1 MEAIVTT
8 ISLIICVILTIGIAI
23 LFFVNKKKNKKLNEE
38 LMAEKATLEAVID
51 VIPDFVFCK
60 DLNHNYTRFN
70 KRLLDYFSVSASDVM
85 GKNDA
90 DGLRLPADTAR
101 MYYERD
107 QKVLSEGQLSILE
120 EYVPGTDGE
129 MILCETIRVPM
140 TRNGK
145 VVGLVGISRDITH
158 RNAMESTLKKTVEKA
173 ELEAA
178 TLNAIFDS
186 IPDFIFCKD
195 MNLKYTRCNK
205 HMEDY
210 FGVSEADLI
219 GKDDAEGLGAPPE
232 MVQACNA
239 SDIKI
244 LETGQLTISEEFV
257 PGADG
262 ALVLCETIKVPIIQN
277 GEIVG
282 LTGVSRDVTERKAHE
297 DAAQAASRA
306 KGEFLSCM
314 SHEMRTPMNA
324 IIGMTAIGKMSTH
337 IEKKDDAFRKI
348 ESASKHLLGVIND
361 ILDMS
366 KIEAGKLELSSVNF
380 EFEKLLQN
388 VVNVINFRVEERRQQ
403 LYVSIDKHIPSVF
416 TGDNQRLSQVIANLL
431 SNAVKFTPEGGVIH
445 LDSRLISSKDGA
457 YRVQISVE
465 DTGIGISDEQKKR
478 LFQSFE
484 QADAD
489 TTRKYGGTGL
499 GLAIVKPIVELM
511 GGEISVESELGKGS
525 KFTFSVLLKR
535 GTRDKTLMLD
545 KSVVWENISVF
556 AVDLEPEI
564 REFFTA
570 FSDNKSIDCAVA
582 ASGEE
587 ALEMLKQKKNYNFYF
602 ICRTLPDM
610 SGVELARRIKENA
623 AHKAIVTVMSSIELI
638 AAEGDIDSGDV
649 DELLPK
655 PLFPS
660 DIVDIIN
667 KHLGIKS
674 RSDTGI
680 QESPASNFTG
690 HRVLLAEDVDINREI
705 VIELLKPTGLEIDCA
720 DNGAEAVRMFS
731 DAPDEYDII
740 FMDVQM
746 PVMDGYEATRKI
758 RALDITKSKTIPIIA
773 MTANVF
779 REDVEK
785 CLESGMNSHVGKP
798 LDIGALLVLLN
809 NYLLSGI
816 EQSQ

>member
-1 MEAIVTT
+1 ME
-8 ISLIICVILTIGIAI
+8 
-23 LFFVNKKKNKKLNEE
+23 E
-38 LMAEKATLEAVID
+38 
-51 VIPDFVFCK
+51 
-60 DLNHNYTRFN
+60 
-70 KRLLDYFSVSASDVM
+70 
-85 GKNDA
+85 
-90 DGLRLPADTAR
+90 
-101 MYYERD
+101 
-107 QKVLSEGQLSILE
+107 
-120 EYVPGTDGE
+120 
-129 MILCETIRVPM
+129 
-140 TRNGK
+140 
-145 VVGLVGISRDITH
+145 
-158 RNAMESTLKKTVEKA
+158 TLKKTVEKA

-210 FGVSEADLI
+210 FGVSEADLV

-239 SDIKI
+239 SDMKI

-297 DAAQAASRA
+297 EAAQAASRA

-337 IEKKDDAFRKI
+337 IKKKDDAFHKI

-380 EFEKLLQN
+380 EFEKMLQN

-403 LYVSIDKHIPSVF
+403 LYVSIDKNIPSMF
-416 TGDNQRLSQVIANLL
+416 IGDNQRLSQVITNLL
-431 SNAVKFTPEGGVIH
+431 SNAVKFTPEGGIIR
-445 LDSRLISSKDGA
+445 LASKLISSKDGV
-457 YRVQISVE
+457 YRIQISVE
-465 DTGIGISDEQKKR
+465 DTGIGISEEQKTR
-478 LFQSFE
+478 LFLSFE
-484 QADAD
+484 QAEAD

-511 GGEISVESELGKGS
+511 GGEITVESELGKGS
-525 KFTFSVLLKR
+525 RFTFSVLLR
-535 GTRDKTLMLD
+535 RETRDKTLMLD
-545 KSVVWENISVF
+545 KSVVWENISIF
-556 AVDLEPEI
+556 AVDSDPEI
-564 REFFTA
+564 REFFMA
-570 FSDNKSIDCAVA
+570 FSESNGIECAVA
-582 ASGEE
+582 ASAEK
-587 ALEMLKQKKNYNFYF
+587 ALEMLKQKHDYNFYF
-602 ICRTLPDM
+602 ICKMLPDID
-610 SGVELARRIKENA
+610 GIELARRIKENA
-623 AHKAIVTVMSSIELI
+623 AQKAIVTVMSSSELI
-638 AAEGDIDSGDV
+638 ATEGDINDGYV
-649 DELLPK
+649 DESLPT

-667 KHLGIKS
+667 KHIGTKS
-674 RSDTGI
+674 RSDTGM
-680 QESPASNFTG
+680 QEDPANDFSG
-690 HRVLLAEDVDINREI
+690 RKALLAEDVDINREI
-705 VIELLKPTGLEIDCA
+705 LMELLEPTGLVIDCA

-731 DAPDEYDII
+731 ETPDEYDII
-740 FMDVQM
+740 IMDVQM
-746 PVMDGYEATRKI
+746 PVMDGYEATRRI
-758 RALDITKSKTIPIIA
+758 RDFDIPKSKTIPIIA

-779 REDVEK
+779 REDIEK
-785 CLESGMNSHVGKP
+785 CLASGMNNHLGKP
-798 LDIGALLVLLN
+798 LDIGALLGLLN
-809 NYLLSGI
+809 NYLFSGT
-816 EQSQ
+816 

>member
-1 MEAIVTT
+1 ME
-8 ISLIICVILTIGIAI
+8 
-23 LFFVNKKKNKKLNEE
+23 E
-38 LMAEKATLEAVID
+38 
-51 VIPDFVFCK
+51 
-60 DLNHNYTRFN
+60 
-70 KRLLDYFSVSASDVM
+70 
-85 GKNDA
+85 
-90 DGLRLPADTAR
+90 
-101 MYYERD
+101 
-107 QKVLSEGQLSILE
+107 
-120 EYVPGTDGE
+120 
-129 MILCETIRVPM
+129 
-140 TRNGK
+140 
-145 VVGLVGISRDITH
+145 
-158 RNAMESTLKKTVEKA
+158 TLKKTVEKA

-239 SDIKI
+239 SDMKI

-262 ALVLCETIKVPIIQN
+262 ALVLCETIKVPIMQN

-297 DAAQAASRA
+297 EAAQAASRA

-324 IIGMTAIGKMSTH
+324 ITGMTAIGKMSPD
-337 IEKKDDAFRKI
+337 IEKKDDAFHKI

-380 EFEKLLQN
+380 EFENMLKN
-388 VVNVINFRVEERRQQ
+388 VVNVISFRVEERRQQ

-416 TGDNQRLSQVIANLL
+416 RGDSQRLSQVITNLL

-465 DTGIGISDEQKKR
+465 DTGIGISEEQKKR

-525 KFTFSVLLKR
+525 RFTFSVLLKR

-545 KSVVWENISVF
+545 ESVAWENISIF
-556 AVDLEPEI
+556 AVDYEPEI
-564 REFFTA
+564 REFLKT
-570 FSDNKSIDCAVA
+570 FSESIGIVCTIARN
-582 ASGEE
+582 GKE
-587 ALEMLKQKKNYNFYF
+587 ALESLKQKHDYNFYF
-602 ICRTLPDM
+602 ISRNLPDM
-610 SGVELARRIKENA
+610 DGIELARRIKEKTA
-623 AHKAIVTVMSSIELI
+623 QKAIVTVMSSSELI
-638 AAEGDIDSGDV
+638 ASEGEINYGDV
-649 DELLPK
+649 DELLPT

-660 DIVDIIN
+660 DIVDIVN
-667 KHLGIKS
+667 KHIGVKPRI
-674 RSDTGI
+674 DTGI
-680 QESPASNFTG
+680 QEAPASDFSG
-690 HRVLLAEDVDINREI
+690 LKALLAEDVDINREI
-705 VIELLKPTGLEIDCA
+705 LIELLRPTGLEIECA
-720 DNGAEAVRMFS
+720 ENGAEAVRMFS
-731 DAPDEYDII
+731 EAPDEYDII

-746 PVMDGYEATRKI
+746 PVMDGYEATHKI
-758 RALDITKSKTIPIIA
+758 RELDIPKSKTIPIIA

-779 REDVEK
+779 REDIEK
-785 CLESGMNSHVGKP
+785 CLASGMNGHVGKP

-809 NYLLSGI
+809 NYIHSGT
-816 EQSQ
+816 

>member
-1 MEAIVTT
+1 MDELVMRIPLV
-8 ISLIICVILTIGIAI
+8 ICVILTIGIAI
-23 LFFVNKKKNKKLNEE
+23 LFFYNKAKSKKLHEE
-38 LMAEKATLEAVID
+38 LMAEKIMLEAVID
-51 VIPDFVFCK
+51 IIPDFVFCK
-60 DLNHNYTRFN
+60 DVNHNYTRFN
-70 KRLLDYFSVSASDVM
+70 KRFLDYFNVSASDVM
-85 GKNDA
+85 GKDDA
-90 DGLRLPADTAR
+90 EGLGLPADIVR
-101 MYYERD
+101 LYRERD
-107 QKVLSEGQLSILE
+107 QKVLDESRSSTLE
-120 EYVPGTDGE
+120 EYVPGTGGE
-129 MILCETIRVPM
+129 MLLCETIRIPM

-145 VVGLVGISRDITH
+145 VIGLVGISRDITH
-158 RNAMESTLKKTVEKA
+158 RKAMEETLQKTVEKA

-232 MVQACNA
+232 MVEACNA
-239 SDIKI
+239 SDMKI
-244 LETGQLTISEEFV
+244 LESGQLTISEEFV

-324 IIGMTAIGKMSTH
+324 IIGMTAIGKMSPH
-337 IEKKDDAFRKI
+337 IDKKDDAFKKI

-403 LYVSIDKHIPSVF
+403 LFVSIDKHIPGVLI
-416 TGDNQRLSQVIANLL
+416 GDNQRLSQVIANLL
-431 SNAVKFTPEGGVIH
+431 SNAVKFTPEEGVIH

-457 YRVQISVE
+457 YRVQISAE

-511 GGEISVESELGKGS
+511 GGEITVESELGKGS
-525 KFTFSVLLKR
+525 RFTFTALLKR

-545 KSVVWENISVF
+545 KSVAWENISIF
-556 AVDLEPEI
+556 AVDPEPEI
-564 REFFTA
+564 REFFVA
-570 FSDNKSIDCAVA
+570 FSDNKGITYTVA
-582 ASGEE
+582 ANGEE
-587 ALEMLKQKKNYNFYF
+587 ALKMLKQKNDYNFYF
-602 ICRTLPDM
+602 ICRNLPDI
-610 SGVELARRIKENA
+610 SGIELARRIKEDA
-623 AHKAIVTVMSSIELI
+623 EHKAIVTVMSSIELI
-638 AAEGDIDSGDV
+638 AAEGDITSGDV

-667 KHLGIKS
+667 KHLGTKS
-674 RSDTGI
+674 RTDTGI
-680 QESPASNFTG
+680 QESPASNFSG
-690 HRVLLAEDVDINREI
+690 FKVLLAEDVDINREI
-705 VIELLKPTGLEIDCA
+705 VIELLKPTGLEVDCA

-731 DAPDEYDII
+731 EASDEYDIV

-758 RALDITKSKTIPIIA
+758 RALDIPKSKTIPIIA

-779 REDVEK
+779 REDIEK

-809 NYLLSGI
+809 SYLYPDTPTLP
-816 EQSQ
+816 